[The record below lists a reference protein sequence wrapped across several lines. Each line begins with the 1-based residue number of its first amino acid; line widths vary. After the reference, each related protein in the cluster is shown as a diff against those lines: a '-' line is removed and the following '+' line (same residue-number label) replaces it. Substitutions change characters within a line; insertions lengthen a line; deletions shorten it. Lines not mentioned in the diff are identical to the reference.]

1 MKKSK
6 QKKKTEVLVKCM
18 KGSLKGSSPF
28 FYEGNFYI
36 NTMKVKDNLII
47 ESQHQ
52 IKTNRIRTIH
62 EVKDKNTG
70 RIIKWCITL
79 NKDEIKKW
87 NYEE

>member
-18 KGSLKGSSPF
+18 KGALKGSSPF

-36 NTMKVKDNLII
+36 NTIKVKDNLII

-52 IKTNRIRTIH
+52 ISANSSRTIH
-62 EVKDKNTG
+62 EIKDKDTG
-70 RIIKWCITL
+70 REIKWCITSNE
-79 NKDEIKKW
+79 NKIKKW
-87 NYEE
+87 NY

>member
-18 KGSLKGSSPF
+18 KGALKGSSPF

-36 NTMKVKDNLII
+36 NTIKVKNNLII

-52 IKTNRIRTIH
+52 ISANSSRTIH
-62 EVKDKNTG
+62 EIKDKDTG
-70 RIIKWCITL
+70 REIKWCITSNE
-79 NKDEIKKW
+79 NKIKKW
-87 NYEE
+87 NY